1 MLHLQLPTETQWADT
16 ALRNL
21 GDILVDHL
29 YCEQKA
35 ASNAISMIVR
45 YPQHTQLVDTL
56 TDIVAEEWDHYRRV
70 LAEIRKRNIPVGQQ
84 RVDEYAVRLLK
95 FERKGQGM
103 DKQLLDKLLVCAII
117 EARSCERFKML
128 SQNVVDPELKAFYYE
143 LMASEAG
150 HYTVFTDLA
159 RVYFPPMEVSD
170 RLQDLVALEKEIV
183 ATLPVI
189 PGRMHQ

>member
-56 TDIVAEEWDHYRRV
+56 TEIVAEEWDHYRRV
-70 LAEIRKRNIPVGQQ
+70 LAEIRKRNIPVGPQ

-128 SQNVVDPELKAFYYE
+128 SQNVEDPELSAFYYE

>member
-56 TDIVAEEWDHYRRV
+56 TEIVAEEWDHYRRV
-70 LAEIRKRNIPVGQQ
+70 LAEIRKRNIPVGPQ

-128 SQNVVDPELKAFYYE
+128 SENVDDPELKAFYYE

>member
-16 ALRNL
+16 ALRHL

-45 YPQHTQLVDTL
+45 YPHHTQLVDTL
-56 TDIVAEEWDHYRRV
+56 SEIVAEEWDHYRRV
-70 LAEIRKRNIPVGQQ
+70 LAEIRKRNIPVGPQ

-95 FERKGQGM
+95 FERKGQGQE
-103 DKQLLDKLLVCAII
+103 KSLLDKLLVCAVI

-128 SQNVVDPELKAFYYE
+128 SQNVEDPELAAFYYE

-159 RVYFPPMEVSD
+159 RLYFPSMEVSD

>member
-56 TDIVAEEWDHYRRV
+56 TEIVAEEWDHYRRV
-70 LAEIRKRNIPVGQQ
+70 LAEIRKRNIPVGPQ

-128 SQNVVDPELKAFYYE
+128 SQNVDDPELKAFYYE

>member
-56 TDIVAEEWDHYRRV
+56 TEIVAEEWDHYRRV
-70 LAEIRKRNIPVGQQ
+70 LAEIRKRNIPVGPQ

-128 SQNVVDPELKAFYYE
+128 SDNVDDPELKAFYYE